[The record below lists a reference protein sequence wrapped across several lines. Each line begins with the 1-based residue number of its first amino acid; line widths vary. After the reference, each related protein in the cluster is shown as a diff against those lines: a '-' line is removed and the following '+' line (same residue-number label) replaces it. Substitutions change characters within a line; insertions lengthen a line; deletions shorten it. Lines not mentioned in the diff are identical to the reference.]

1 MGEPART
8 DSVPSR
14 VPLEV
19 RFASAWRSGPFGV
32 RDFKLLSLAQLAS
45 TLGDYCYAVA
55 LPWLIL
61 SNNGSTVLL
70 GTVLA
75 CYGVPRTVLIPVG
88 GVLSDRLTPRSVMLV
103 ATVTR
108 CVLVAALVA
117 LAGLRL
123 ISLAYLGPIAA
134 LLGAGEGLFLP
145 ASNAIMPSLLPE
157 GDLQAGNGLAQ
168 AMVQIGSIAGPVLGG
183 ALVTTLGPPVAF
195 AADLAAFVLS
205 SAALAVMRSHAPAH
219 EAADPDDQATPADAS
234 EQITIWRLLLRSR
247 VLQIIVVIALLAN
260 FAIAGTLDIALPALA
275 HERFGAAGYG
285 ALIACFGFGSLVG
298 TIGAIKLDALR
309 PAQAVSLSF
318 LVGAI
323 ALAVLPFAGV
333 LPLVAMASL
342 FFGAAVVFGNIVVIT
357 VLQRWAP
364 AVLLG
369 RVMSVVMLAGIGAY
383 PASVALS
390 GVIVRAV
397 GPVPFFPVAGAVLA
411 MAILLALTRGQ
422 FRTFGTAQSA
432 IDLGKVCP

>member
-1 MGEPART
+1 MSGPATT
-8 DSVPSR
+8 DSAPGR
-14 VPLEV
+14 FALAA
-19 RFASAWRSGPFGV
+19 RFASAWRSGPLAV
-32 RDFKLLSLAQLAS
+32 RDFKLLSLAQLTS

-61 SNNGSTVLL
+61 SNHGSTVLL

-88 GVLSDRLTPRSVMLV
+88 GVLSDRLTPRAVMLV

-145 ASNAIMPSLLPE
+145 ASSAIMPSLLSE

-183 ALVTTLGPPVAF
+183 VLVTTWGPPVAF

-205 SAALAVMRSHAPAH
+205 SAALAVMRSHVQAG
-219 EAADPDDQATPADAS
+219 EAAADDQVTQVDAP

-260 FAIAGTLDIALPALA
+260 FAVAGTLDIALPALA
-275 HERFGAAGYG
+275 HARFGAAGYG

-298 TIGAIKLDALR
+298 TVGAIKLDARR
-309 PAQAVSLSF
+309 PAYAVSLSL

-323 ALAVLPFAGV
+323 ALAALPFAGV
-333 LPLVAMASL
+333 LPLVAVAAL

-357 VLQRWAP
+357 LLQRWAP
-364 AVLLG
+364 APLLG

-390 GVIVRAV
+390 GIIVRAV

-411 MAILLALTRGQ
+411 VAISLALTQRQ
-422 FRTFGTAQSA
+422 FRAFGTAQA
-432 IDLGKVCP
+432 